1 MSSMETFN
9 NAVLRQLPPPTKLAG
24 CPTTRFV
31 TSLSELCASRRKV
44 HPCTIEQTYHHHHH
58 HRHQRKRITRVTS
71 LLRSH
76 VSAKLVYLCNL
87 PVIGGFRY
95 FSIRTSRWSCIFFS
109 FSSFSRARRRSSFSR
124 GLRIV
129 SPCLPRERQRE
140 REREFTS
147 SVRSR
152 AIWKMLSPSRGNS
165 SASRCETAKFARRQ
179 VSKGRKRQLL
189 RWCAPTEKG
198 LRAHRWNGKVRGG
211 TEGCK

>member
-109 FSSFSRARRRSSFSR
+109 FSFSFSSFSRARRRSSFSR

-140 REREFTS
+140 RERERES
-147 SVRSR
+147 SPPRLGPVQFGKCCRR
-152 AIWKMLSPSRGNS
+152 VGETRQRLVAKRPSLPGGKFQRGVNVN
-165 SASRCETAKFARRQ
+165 FFGDARQ
-179 VSKGRKRQLL
+179 RKRD
-189 RWCAPTEKG
+189 
-198 LRAHRWNGKVRGG
+198 
-211 TEGCK
+211 